1 MSNLLN
7 IFFNYVDK
15 QLTVYLFILM
25 LFGLYLIGE
34 AAGFD
39 SNFFYKQCI
48 FIISGLFIYF
58 LVSLTNVRTLYRFSF
73 LLYLISIFL
82 LMLTFF
88 IGTEVNG
95 SKRWLNLIL
104 FKFQT
109 SELIKITLPIFLI
122 FIVENFKKKSET
134 VVEFLI
140 LSFTLIPFVLIL
152 IQPDLGS
159 SLIILFIGL
168 IIIFL
173 NGLNIY
179 KIISGIIVLLATIP
193 YAWFYVLKDYQKSR
207 VLNLFDPFSNPLES
221 GYHSIQS
228 SIAIGSGGLL
238 GKASEY
244 GTQTDLLFL
253 PETHTDFIFAVL
265 AENYGFLGN
274 LMYFVIAFLLISRLV
289 KITLDLHL
297 HSNRLLAVTY
307 VIIFIVCFLIN
318 IAMVS
323 GLFPIVGIP
332 LPLTSYGGSSLFI
345 YLIIF
350 GLINALHNRKTLIAN

>member
-1 MSNLLN
+1 MNNLLN
-7 IFFNYVDK
+7 NTFKYVDK
-15 QLTVYLFILM
+15 QLTIYLFILM
-25 LFGLYLIGE
+25 IFGIYLIGE
-34 AAGFD
+34 AVGFD

-48 FIISGLFIYF
+48 FIIAGLFIYYK
-58 LVSLTNVRTLYRFSF
+58 VSLINLNILYRFSF

-82 LMLTFF
+82 LILTFF
-88 IGTEVNG
+88 LGNEVNG
-95 SKRWLNLIL
+95 SKRWLNLIF

-122 FIVENFKKKSET
+122 FIVENYKKKSET
-134 VVEFLI
+134 AVEFFI
-140 LSFTLIPFVLIL
+140 LGFTLIPFILIF

-173 NGLNIY
+173 NGLNKY
-179 KIISGIIVLLATIP
+179 KIISVLIFILAVIP
-193 YAWFYVLKDYQKSR
+193 YAWDNLLKDYQKSR
-207 VLNLFDPFSNPLES
+207 ILNLFDPFSNPLES
-221 GYHSIQS
+221 GYQSIQS
-228 SIAIGSGGLL
+228 SIAIGSGGLF
-238 GKASEY
+238 GKSSEY

-253 PETHTDFIFAVL
+253 PATHTDFIFAVL
-265 AENYGFLGN
+265 AENFGFLGS
-274 LMYFVIAFLLISRLV
+274 LIYFIISFLLISRLI
-289 KITLDLHL
+289 KIALDLHL
-297 HSNRLLAVTY
+297 HFNRLLAVTY

-332 LPLTSYGGSSLFI
+332 LPLISYGGSSLFI

-350 GLINALHNRKTLIAN
+350 GLINALQNRKTLIAN

>member
-15 QLTVYLFILM
+15 QFTVYLTILM

-48 FIISGLFIYF
+48 FIITGLFIYF

-82 LMLTFF
+82 LILTFF
-88 IGTEVNG
+88 IGTKVNG

-179 KIISGIIVLLATIP
+179 KIISGIIVLLAAIP
-193 YAWFYVLKDYQKSR
+193 YAWFNVLKDYQKSR
-207 VLNLFDPFSNPLES
+207 VLNLFDPFSNHLES

-228 SIAIGSGGLL
+228 SIAIGSGGLF
-238 GKASEY
+238 GKSSAY
-244 GTQTDLLFL
+244 GTQ
-253 PETHTDFIFAVL
+253 TDFIFAVL

-274 LMYFVIAFLLISRLV
+274 LIYFVIAFLLISRLI

-323 GLFPIVGIP
+323 GLFPIVGVP
-332 LPLTSYGGSSLFI
+332 LPLTIYGGSSLFI